1 MKEQPSPVP
10 AQSTESSPPPPGVA
24 EELAAAWRS
33 LPFKAPLG
41 LLAAAWLAL
50 FVFLGNSTFGY
61 IDSPSLFGWLAYAY
75 SLSQDD
81 ELGKYVPFIVA
92 VLCWR
97 NKDELLACP
106 KAPWAGGLLFV
117 GTALLLH
124 LLGFLVQQ
132 TRLSVVAFYLGIYG
146 LIGTIWGWRMLK
158 AIFFPFF
165 LFAFCVP
172 LGTLAETITFPLR
185 IIATNITTWT
195 SHNLLGVTVIQNGNK
210 ILDAQGTFQYEVA
223 AACGGLR
230 SLTATLALAS
240 IYAFITLERP
250 WRRAIMIASAL
261 PLAVAGNVL
270 RLTMIILAAEAFG
283 QKAGM
288 WVHDNSILSLLPYV
302 PAFLGLGALGSLL
315 RESSPEASK
324 PPSSPPPAEPAPL
337 TL

>member
-1 MKEQPSPVP
+1 MTDSQSLPSPASQTV
-10 AQSTESSPPPPGVA
+10 SELPPGLA
-24 EELAAAWRS
+24 EEIALAWRA
-33 LPFKAPLG
+33 LPFKAPLF
-41 LLAAAWLAL
+41 LLVGAWLAL

-61 IDSPSLFGWLAYAY
+61 VDSPSLFGWLVYAY

-81 ELGKYVPFIVA
+81 ELGKYVPFIV
-92 VLCWR
+92 VILLWR
-97 NKDELLACP
+97 NKDDLLACP
-106 KAPWAGGLLFV
+106 KAPWAGGIALV
-117 GTALLLH
+117 AAALLLH

-132 TRLSVVAFYLGIYG
+132 TRLSVVGFYLGIYG

-158 AIFFPFF
+158 ATFFPFF

-185 IIATNITTWT
+185 TVATNITTWV
-195 SHNLLGVTVIQNGNK
+195 SQHLLGVSVIQSGNK

-240 IYAFITLERP
+240 IYAFISLERP
-250 WRRAIMIASAL
+250 WRRALMIASAL

-270 RLTMIILAAEAFG
+270 RLTLIILAAEGFG

-315 RESSPEASK
+315 RESP
-324 PPSSPPPAEPAPL
+324 PQPSSPPSPPPTNPAPQ